1 MPKAETRIA
10 TAAVLLLAL
19 CACNRTPPPEDAA
32 APAAEK
38 TEAAVAPAANPTAR
52 LPAAPIA
59 DDTSDDRASF
69 QAKSAMPAMV
79 TVLATRDG
87 GPAKAL
93 QDGAQVTAKFA
104 AGKQLACVVRLG
116 SPLAPGNGGEAGLS
130 CDAPLDLSDGAFD
143 FTLHQ
148 GGRRIADGVVL
159 R

>member
-1 MPKAETRIA
+1 MSEAQTRIA

-19 CACNRTPPPEDAA
+19 CACNRTPPPDTSAA
-32 APAAEK
+32 TGAEK
-38 TEAAVAPAANPTAR
+38 TESAQAPPASPTAQ

-69 QAKSAMPAMV
+69 QARSAMPAMV
-79 TVLATRDG
+79 TMLATRDG

-93 QDGAQVTAKFA
+93 QNGARVTAKFA
-104 AGKQLACVVRLG
+104 AGKQLACVVRLD

-130 CDAPLDLSDGAFD
+130 CDATLDLSDGAFD

-159 R
+159 Q